1 MLSKPML
8 TADIVCCL
16 IMAVYVRSRYRRSI
30 MERLESSRTHKEFR
44 LLGIELRTE
53 YAAIKRFR
61 TPLQR
66 FLMPPC
72 EPELKRLEN
81 GLFPEALSWL
91 RWFFAPLSIAQV
103 LLLLCGSSMGSTFTL
118 YCAAALFAVL
128 SIMLI
133 SFIIIDRLT
142 LPGRKN
148 PRKKA
153 KKQSR
158 WKYNE
163 KQKRL
168 YTAQEKQV
176 IRTAWFLRY
185 GLAFPALILLSGS
198 GVSKTAVI
206 IASLLC
212 IADGVLTEWHFQK
225 RTHAFYCMMQD
236 VMHHTLTPFVH
247 PPGFEKRAEKE
258 EKWLGKI
265 FIILGSAML
274 ICGLYSAIVTFIY

>member
-1 MLSKPML
+1 MVSKLMV
-8 TADIVCCL
+8 TADILCCL
-16 IMAVYVRSRYRRSI
+16 VMAVYVRTRYSRSI
-30 MERLESSRTHKEFR
+30 MERLEVSRTHKEFR

-53 YAAIKRFR
+53 YAAIKRFK

-72 EPELKRLEN
+72 EPELKRLEE
-81 GLFPEALSWL
+81 GQFPGILTSI
-91 RWFFAPLSIAQV
+91 RQVYAPLSIGQV
-103 LLLLCGSSMGSTFTL
+103 IVLVLGNGMRSTFLL
-118 YCAAALFAVL
+118 YCAAMLFAAMV
-128 SIMLI
+128 IMLI
-133 SFIIIDRLT
+133 IFISTDRTT
-142 LPGRKN
+142 LPGRKI

-163 KQKRL
+163 KQKRP

-185 GLAFPALILLSGS
+185 GFAFPALILLSGS

-236 VMHHTLTPFVH
+236 IMHHTLTPFVH
-247 PPGFEKRAEKE
+247 SPGFEKRAEKE
-258 EKWLGKI
+258 GKWLGKI
-265 FIILGSAML
+265 FLILGFSML
-274 ICGLYSAIVTFIY
+274 LCGIYSAISTFI

>member
-1 MLSKPML
+1 MVSKLMV
-8 TADIVCCL
+8 TADIICCF
-16 IMAVYVRSRYRRSI
+16 IMAVYVRSRYSRSI
-30 MERLESSRTHKEFR
+30 MERLEASRTHKEFR

-53 YAAIKRFR
+53 YAAIKRFK

-72 EPELKRLEN
+72 EPELKRLEE
-81 GLFPEALSWL
+81 GQFPGILTSI
-91 RWFFAPLSIAQV
+91 RHVYAPLSIGQV
-103 LLLLCGSSMGSTFTL
+103 ILLLLGNSMRNSFIL
-118 YCAAALFAVL
+118 YCAAMLLAALV
-128 SIMLI
+128 IMLTI
-133 SFIIIDRLT
+133 FIFTDRT
-142 LPGRKN
+142 SLPGRKR
-148 PRKKA
+148 PTKKA
-153 KKQSR
+153 KIQSR

-163 KQKRL
+163 KQKRP

-185 GLAFPALILLSGS
+185 GFAFPALILLSGS

-247 PPGFEKRAEKE
+247 SPGFEKRAEKE
-258 EKWLGKI
+258 GKWFGKI
-265 FIILGSAML
+265 FLILGFSML
-274 ICGLYSAIVTFIY
+274 LCGIYSAISTFI